1 MPQQDGFSPSTSRE
15 SQFMNVLVAGAKGYV
30 GRRLATR
37 FLEEKGVHLRLLVA
51 DERTLR
57 ELEGHRAEIF
67 EGDLGDRKSLARAV
81 RGCDIVYFPI
91 GFFITDRIIA
101 TQALDITRQFRDVCI
116 DEGVK
121 RIVYVGSFETQ
132 PAKNVLTSGADAIG
146 DVLCER
152 PDRIQTIWFRTGAF
166 IGSGSVTFEVLR
178 NLVQKFPLL
187 PMPRWTDAP
196 IDFLAVT
203 DLVEYLVQARTL
215 SEPGNEKIPIGSGRM
230 RFQEMVRRTAEAMGL
245 RRMIVPVPITVPRI
259 SAFLLTLAT
268 PLSWGLASYCLHIL
282 QSPDRGEF
290 AGDIAKCMFPGITPL
305 TFEEALK
312 TSVEELEHEHVISRW
327 SDSLA
332 GISYKSSKEDL
343 ARAVFRDRKEMGIG
357 DLPPRKIFR
366 AVETIGG
373 NRGWFTFDLL
383 WQVRGFLDKL
393 AGGYGTSMGKRVES
407 DLRIGDMVDVWK
419 VVDLREDERLLLEA
433 QMKVFGKAWLEF
445 RIDGDVL
452 VQTAYHY
459 PKGLLGRLYWYSM
472 LPFHIFIFKDMIR
485 TILSLAREME

>member
-1 MPQQDGFSPSTSRE
+1 
-15 SQFMNVLVAGAKGYV
+15 MNVLVAGAKGYA

-37 FLEEKGVHLRLLVA
+37 FLEEEDVLLRLLVA
-51 DERTLR
+51 DSRTVQGI
-57 ELEGHRAEIF
+57 EGHRAEIF
-67 EGDLGDRKSLARAV
+67 EGDLGDRKSLARAM
-81 RGCDIVYFPI
+81 RGCDIAYFPI
-91 GFFITDRIIA
+91 GFFITDRAIA

-116 DEGVK
+116 EEGVK
-121 RIVYVGSFETQ
+121 RIVYVGSFEAHQ
-132 PAKNVLTSGADAIG
+132 AENVLSSGADAIG

-152 PDRIQTIWFRTGAF
+152 PDCIQTIWFRTGAL

-196 IDFLAVT
+196 IDFLAMT

-215 SEPGNEKIPIGSGRM
+215 SVPGNETIPIGSGRM
-230 RFQEMVRRTAEAMGL
+230 RFQEMVRRTADVMGL
-245 RRMIVPVPITVPRI
+245 RRMIVPVPISVPRI
-259 SAFLLTLAT
+259 SSFLLTLTT

-282 QSPDRGEF
+282 QSPDRAES
-290 AGDIAKCMFPGITPL
+290 AGDSAKRMFPGITPF

-332 GISYKSSKEDL
+332 GISFKSSEEDL
-343 ARAVFRDRKEMGIG
+343 ARAMFRDRKEMGIG
-357 DLPPRKIFR
+357 DIPPRKIFR
-366 AVETIGG
+366 AVESIGG
-373 NRGWFTFDLL
+373 KRGWFTFDLL
-383 WQVRGFLDKL
+383 WRIRGLLDKF

-452 VQTAYHY
+452 VQTAYHF